1 MTYKILWYKKAV
13 YHISYDIVFVIFW
26 FTRNWTTQTQDHMNF
41 GKLIPMVVDFATSL
55 ALYISLSCWGTPFCF
70 ELQKK
75 MHAHQWE
82 PLKTGYQ
89 MLPVPRTSRNHA
101 IGFTATTFAQWTE
114 TSRAHWL
121 LSRPGCDSVFKS
133 QLWILW
139 LVDSFDMWEWHD
151 LENVI
156 SENMWKYSSRNNRD
170 SWPCDWGYPST
181 STQLAL

>member
-1 MTYKILWYKKAV
+1 MAISWEIPLACTNPQEIHNKHQETMTYKILWYKKAV
-13 YHISYDIVFVIFW
+13 YHISYGIVFVIFW

-41 GKLIPMVVDFATSL
+41 GKSIPMVFDFATSL

-101 IGFTATTFAQWTE
+101 IGFTATTFALAGRRHQGVKTRLWFGVQIPALNLMAGGFIWHVRVTW
-114 TSRAHWL
+114 SRECH
-121 LSRPGCDSVFKS
+121 
-133 QLWILW
+133 
-139 LVDSFDMWEWHD
+139 
-151 LENVI
+151 
-156 SENMWKYSSRNNRD
+156 
-170 SWPCDWGYPST
+170 
-181 STQLAL
+181 